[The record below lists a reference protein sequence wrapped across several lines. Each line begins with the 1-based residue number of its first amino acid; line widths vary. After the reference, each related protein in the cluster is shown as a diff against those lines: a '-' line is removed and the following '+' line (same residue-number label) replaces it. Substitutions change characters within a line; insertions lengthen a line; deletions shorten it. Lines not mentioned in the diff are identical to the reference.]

1 MEVGLISEND
11 LWKLFWITEP
21 SVDGHKL
28 PGERAHRFL
37 DFWEWLH
44 YPIDRK
50 AKSRPLFKLKNDD
63 RFYYLRS
70 RSGVAVVPQ
79 SALLK
84 VGNAMYARER
94 ALTVQYL
101 GTDAKSDGGFEE
113 IARRLRY
120 PL

>member
-1 MEVGLISEND
+1 MKVDLTSEND

-21 SVDGHKL
+21 PVDGHKL
-28 PGERAHRFL
+28 PGKRAHRFRE
-37 DFWEWLH
+37 FCEWLH
-44 YPIDRK
+44 GPIGQK
-50 AKSRPLFKLKNDD
+50 AKSRPPFKLESDD

-79 SALLK
+79 SALLE
-84 VGNAMYARER
+84 VGGAMYER
-94 ALTVQYL
+94 DPVLTIQYL

-113 IARRLRY
+113 TARRLRY